1 MEGLHIIMTHL
12 YNSSMLPFCRRKCWI
27 TVLFLF
33 VICTTT
39 FTQTFVSKDRFDELL
54 RYAQSNSNKISAS
67 SLYIAYKDNSRR
79 FESDYKG
86 TVFIITGIVIAARPG
101 FLGDYVVDLKAVNS
115 SVSVVYPSR
124 MSNTEMQLFQ
134 TFQQGDRFEALVS
147 GRSTSSYVDVICYT
161 KNNLAYTATL
171 KTGSGNST
179 SSSINRN
186 SSNSIAPSEKQ
197 NTGDALIESIFDLFK

>member
-1 MEGLHIIMTHL
+1 MKRLHIM
-12 YNSSMLPFCRRKCWI
+12 YNSNMSSFCRRKCWI
-27 TVLFLF
+27 MVLFLF
-33 VICTTT
+33 IFCTTT

-54 RYAQSNSNKISAS
+54 RYAQNNSNKVSAS

-101 FLGDYVVDLKAVNS
+101 FLGDYVIDLRAVNS

-124 MSNTEMQLFQ
+124 MSNTEMQRFQ

-147 GRSTSSYVDVICYT
+147 GRTTSSYVDVICYT
-161 KNNLAYTATL
+161 KNNLVYTATL
-171 KTGSGNST
+171 KSGSGNST
-179 SSSINRN
+179 SNNINKN
-186 SSNSIAPSEKQ
+186 SSNSITPSEEY
-197 NTGDALIESIFDLFK
+197 NAGDALIESILDLFK